1 MLRGEMLL
9 VASSA
14 SGRNFTFSQIIF
26 LGSASLIL
34 NMTPVRM
41 KKGLAGDQFL
51 RKVAVL
57 DISGP

>member
-1 MLRGEMLL
+1 MLL

-14 SGRNFTFSQIIF
+14 SGGNFTFSQIIF
-26 LGSASLIL
+26 LGPASLIL

-51 RKVAVL
+51 REVAAL